1 MRVISIFLYF
11 LVCLTMAIH
20 LGDWKAFIAVMVLF
34 LPFFD
39 MAERYD
45 HS

>member
-20 LGDWKAFIAVMVLF
+20 LGDWKASLIVMGLF

-45 HS
+45 HT